1 MSDGMFINASFTLK
15 TLEKSPFN
23 KVRTLIGVVNQTVYQ
38 QVDPTNASSPL
49 DPTRF
54 NPKGFRHIESVLD
67 QMAAI
72 GVHAELILFMNGF
85 PYPQAQGCLGGDDL
99 ANYNT
104 TLDELYIK
112 YTVAR
117 LASFRNV
124 WWSMAV
130 RALPYEFRAHACSR

>member
-130 RALPYEFRAHACSR
+130 RALACGLRAHACSR